1 MCFSCYLGV
10 VFYFEGEIFFLK
22 SGKLDLIC
30 GCSGGEKKYSCFCQR
45 YGAGEK
51 MKVLFILNI
60 KSSRDLLY
68 KKGKCPCESG
78 FSLFL

>member
-1 MCFSCYLGV
+1 MVC
-10 VFYFEGEIFFLK
+10 YFEGEIFFLK

-51 MKVLFILNI
+51 VKVLFILNI
-60 KSSRDLLY
+60 KGSRDLLY
-68 KKGKCPCESG
+68 KKGRYLCESG
-78 FSLFL
+78 FSSFL

>member
-1 MCFSCYLGV
+1 MVC
-10 VFYFEGEIFFLK
+10 YFEGEIFFLK

-51 MKVLFILNI
+51 VN
-60 KSSRDLLY
+60 

-78 FSLFL
+78 FSSFL

>member
-1 MCFSCYLGV
+1 MVC
-10 VFYFEGEIFFLK
+10 YFEGEIFFLK

-30 GCSGGEKKYSCFCQR
+30 ECSGGEKKYSCFCQR

-51 MKVLFILNI
+51 VKVLFILNI

-78 FSLFL
+78 FSSFL

>member
-1 MCFSCYLGV
+1 MVC
-10 VFYFEGEIFFLK
+10 YFEGEIFFLK

-51 MKVLFILNI
+51 VTVLFILNI
-60 KSSRDLLY
+60 KSSRDLSH
-68 KKGKCPCESG
+68 KKGKYPCESG
-78 FSLFL
+78 FSSFL

>member
-1 MCFSCYLGV
+1 MVC
-10 VFYFEGEIFFLK
+10 YFEGEIFFLK

-30 GCSGGEKKYSCFCQR
+30 GCSGGEKKYSCFYQR

-51 MKVLFILNI
+51 VKVLFILNI

-68 KKGKCPCESG
+68 KKGRYLCESG
-78 FSLFL
+78 FSSFL

>member
-1 MCFSCYLGV
+1 MVC
-10 VFYFEGEIFFLK
+10 YFEGEIFFLK

-51 MKVLFILNI
+51 VTVLFILNI
-60 KSSRDLLY
+60 KSSRDLSR
-68 KKGKCPCESG
+68 KKGKYPCESG
-78 FSLFL
+78 FSSFL